1 MNKIRSFD
9 CLSSWRYKDIVP
21 QILNY
26 LIPILTGIYIFINPL
41 PLDSISEV
49 CYYFSCAALITLLL
63 FRKTT
68 FTLRSPL
75 SIGLGLFFF
84 WAVLGLFTTLDFSHT
99 LHDLRGN
106 LLEYLVI
113 FYLLVNFYNSRNRLE
128 FLSDL
133 IIASA
138 MVFSVVGLIVFY
150 GIEGNP
156 LSTRFGQTS
165 GKMFTGFMC
174 FTTIFAAILS
184 LRGLYQP
191 GSILRQAVYFFCFLV
206 LTVATMLNQSRAV
219 IISLS
224 AALLI
229 TCLHRKKNIILI
241 AVAAI
246 IIVFTPGF
254 IDRIN
259 AIGFTQ
265 DIRSKMF
272 RLSWEVIK
280 DYPVYG
286 VGYGGQI
293 YSNPKLIDLEKYNAS
308 LPEKYQ
314 QNKFIWQIYSKP
326 KLIDLE
332 KYDASL
338 LEKYQHKKFIIT
350 STHNT
355 FLDVA
360 IRTGLVGLTLFCLI
374 VLTALWMLWDIFF
387 RRRSDEFFRSWS
399 IYLFACLVSIMILSF
414 FLDALYGA
422 QGIILYIILA
432 MINIL
437 WNLAR
442 KDRAIPS
449 GVKT

>member
-1 MNKIRSFD
+1 MLDKMKDYFD
-9 CLSSWRYKDIVP
+9 LHLPRDAQGKVKLFFALNALVP
-21 QILNY
+21 ALM
-26 LIPILTGIYIFINPL
+26 GIYIFVNPL
-41 PLDSISEV
+41 PLDSVSEL
-49 CYYFSCAALITLLL
+49 CYYLACVVLITLLL

-75 SIGLGLFFF
+75 RIGLGLFFF
-84 WAVLGLFTTLDFSHT
+84 WAVLGLFITLDFSNT
-99 LHDLRGN
+99 LHDLRGY

-113 FYLLVNFYNSRNRLE
+113 FYLLINFYNARNRLE

-138 MVFSVVGLIVFY
+138 MVFSIGGLIVFY

-156 LSTRFGQTS
+156 FNIRFGLTFT
-165 GKMFTGFMC
+165 KMFTGFMC
-174 FTTIFAAILS
+174 FTTIFAAVLS
-184 LRGLYQP
+184 LRSVYRP
-191 GSILRQAVYFFCFLV
+191 GSILHQAIYFFCFLV
-206 LTVATMLNQSRAV
+206 LTIATMLNQSRGV

-241 AVAAI
+241 AVAVIMIAS
-246 IIVFTPGF
+246 TPGYK
-254 IDRIN
+254 DRISSLS
-259 AIGFTQ
+259 FTQ

-280 DYPVYG
+280 DHPIIG
-286 VGYGGQI
+286 VGYGGEI
-293 YSNPKLIDLEKYNAS
+293 YRNPKLIDLEKYNAA

-314 QNKFIWQIYSKP
+314 QK
-326 KLIDLE
+326 E
-332 KYDASL
+332 G
-338 LEKYQHKKFIIT
+338 IIN

-360 IRTGLVGLTLFCLI
+360 IRMGLVGLGLFLFI
-374 VLTALWMLWDIFF
+374 FLTATWMLWDIF
-387 RRRSDEFFRSWS
+387 RRRKEDFFRSWS
-399 IYLFACLVSIMILSF
+399 IYLFACLTSIMIINF
-414 FLDALYGA
+414 FADALYGA
-422 QGIILYIILA
+422 QGIILYVILA
-432 MINIL
+432 MIGIL

-442 KDRAIPS
+442 KDQTVPS